1 MRGRAGQSRR
11 TLFLSR
17 HPLCAHCSEEGKVT
31 VATEVDH
38 IIPLHQGG
46 LDEWENLQG
55 LCHEHHADKT
65 AKEMRAHRGYG
76 PRMSTEI
83 DG

>member
-1 MRGRAGQSRR
+1 M
-11 TLFLSR
+11 
-17 HPLCAHCSEEGKVT
+17 C

-55 LCHEHHADKT
+55 LCHEHHAAKT